1 MRNRKPRAWPR
12 PGLAL
17 FIMPRFSFAL
27 ALHVFLIPASRQ
39 PPPVP
44 AALLVKC
51 SFPPR
56 LCSAS
61 ESLLLMALRLRP
73 QTTLSIWLK
82 FCLRRRWDLS
92 CSMSYLLQRL
102 LLLLFLKTD
111 YYDPRGFPF
120 SFLYLVLPTNDR
132 TIKMMHAIFG
142 LHVTEVSAM
151 LHKTSYLFC
160 VIVSALYAP
169 VTMIIMYC
177 MLSCQWFEIQS

>member
-1 MRNRKPRAWPR
+1 MAAAWACSFYHAPVFFR
-12 PGLAL
+12 FSP
-17 FIMPRFSFAL
+17 PRFPYSSFAAAATCPCCSLGEMLFPSSPL
-27 ALHVFLIPASRQ
+27 ACFG
-39 PPPVP
+39 
-44 AALLVKC
+44 
-51 SFPPR
+51 
-56 LCSAS
+56 
-61 ESLLLMALRLRP
+61 ESLLMALRLRP

-160 VIVSALYAP
+160 VIVCALYAP

>member
-1 MRNRKPRAWPR
+1 MVE
-12 PGLAL
+12 
-17 FIMPRFSFAL
+17 I
-27 ALHVFLIPASRQ
+27 LHEICHVRCLIRCRDY
-39 PPPVP
+39 
-44 AALLVKC
+44 LV
-51 SFPPR
+51 
-56 LCSAS
+56 L
-61 ESLLLMALRLRP
+61 
-73 QTTLSIWLK
+73 
-82 FCLRRRWDLS
+82 
-92 CSMSYLLQRL
+92 
-102 LLLLFLKTD
+102 
-111 YYDPRGFPF
+111 YYPRGFPF